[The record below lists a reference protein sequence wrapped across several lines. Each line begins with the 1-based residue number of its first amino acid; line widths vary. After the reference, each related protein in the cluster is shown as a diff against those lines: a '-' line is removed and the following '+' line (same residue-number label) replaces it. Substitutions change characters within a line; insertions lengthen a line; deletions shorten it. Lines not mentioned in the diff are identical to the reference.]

1 MEGKVSHLLYTDEMT
16 AASPSPPLLSLEA
29 IEALVYQAEPRALF
43 VEPRILRRVIIQDRR
58 IPGLGLRVPHSK
70 VYTIERER
78 LLIIADRSELRL
90 SPAEELPRRM
100 ILLARPTDDEEFA
113 RLSSAERLHAFWR
126 LMFHG
131 RVHAEVEQQ
140 IEDQQLTSALITE
153 RIRRIGA
160 GEFAE
165 VRHVLLKDE
174 LLLPPQDDE
183 VAYVEFLAVALELK
197 YFAPW
202 DQELFFPAIRNWDA
216 LEPLWAD
223 LPHAEWYRQ
232 TQPEGAPER
241 LVPAEVDVVPLED
254 EPDKSRSSVGFSP
267 RIMEDNAP
275 AWAKAHAT
283 GTPVGHDQEV
293 MPVKV
298 TEPDPLAVPPAG
310 LESPIPAM
318 LRARA
323 EKAGQV
329 GNQIKSAILRM
340 RAAMADS
347 SNATE
352 NRAAAEVDLRQ
363 LAQRLQRVWR
373 LSDAEME
380 AWWRALCP
388 LLTRAAEGYRS
399 VEARVLYDLQKVCV
413 AHERG
418 VYRFNVWGWVKT
430 LGGEP
435 LRRELP
441 LLETVQSAK
450 YLRSTADRASSIRI
464 SASDRNRLM
473 ALIDEMQ
480 TRSDQELRQ
489 TVRPLI
495 EKTFDDVGL
504 VPQNIPE
511 KVARRKVIEGLLDR
525 LVERGFITMGDVRDA
540 LSQSSLKLPDVSGPL
555 ELAWGDR
562 LLRADRQLAKVLDG
576 VYRQGAI
583 YLRSSQRLSS
593 LAFGTGLG
601 RLLVRHV
608 VLPFGGAYLA
618 LAVLIHFWEGFFA
631 PHPVE
636 PVASSPPAIHQP
648 MDSTLASPQIGP
660 VPPHPVERMAAQTI
674 AVSSPAGDS
683 LDDQPPLSAHPL
695 VSAPGTEAAP
705 EEVAQTPSR
714 VKKLGDR
721 TVDVLQGVGEA
732 AVDVTTKTYDATLGK
747 AARKNLE
754 EAKNA
759 QPHTPS
765 FYAAWLALGIFL
777 WMLLDRPKFRRSLV
791 KFFTRLW
798 TASRWLVYELPVS
811 VIDSPLVHRVL
822 DSRGFAI
829 FKAYVLR
836 PLGVT
841 LVIVGAFR
849 FLLQH
854 SLSWRNWLD
863 SFLVLNLFLN
873 SPAGRSVEERV
884 LDICVRAWH
893 ELRFRI
899 FGVIYHWVMDLF
911 HDAMQW
917 IEQTLYTVD
926 EWLRFRAGDPR
937 RFVLLK
943 ILIGSVWSVVS
954 YVIRFVMTLLV
965 EPQINPIKHFPVVT
979 ISHKI
984 LLPYTFHMRDLI
996 HGSVGE
1002 ARMAEAT
1009 ALAIASTIVILAP
1022 GVIGFLVWE
1031 LKENWQLYVANRP
1044 TGMQP
1049 VRVGSHGESITALL
1063 RPGFRSGTLAK
1074 LYTKL
1079 RSALRLESDPGHGY
1093 RSTRQLAHIDAV
1105 VLAVRRFVE
1114 REFCVLIAE
1123 TRLLNGATVSVGRL
1137 EPATNRFDLELWSS
1151 LAPERP
1157 LILRWEDLNGWLA
1170 ARIVDPGWMTEL
1182 PSDTRTRL
1190 NVALTGLY
1198 KLAGVDLVREQVL
1211 SAVGSSRDPEP
1222 GLELEHEAVRLIS
1235 SHHAPV
1241 VYPLRAE
1248 GLSIT
1253 PVGTDGTPA
1262 AGIPVVERN
1271 QLLFRETEVIWSDW
1285 VQQWPTA
1292 DQAPPPPA
1300 RLPDLIRADG

>member
-1 MEGKVSHLLYTDEMT
+1 MFRFIYTDGMT
-16 AASPSPPLLSLEA
+16 AAPPSPPVLSLDA
-29 IEALVYQAEPRALF
+29 IEALVYRAEPRALF

-78 LLIIADRSELRL
+78 LLIIADRSELGL

-126 LMFHG
+126 LTFHG
-131 RVHAEVEQQ
+131 RVHAEVEQL

-153 RIRRIGA
+153 RIRRIGS

-165 VRHVLLKDE
+165 VRQVLLKDE

-202 DQELFFPAIRNWDA
+202 DHPLFFPAIRNWEV
-216 LEPLWAD
+216 LEPLWAE

-232 TQPEGAPER
+232 TQPAGAPER
-241 LVPAEVDVVPLED
+241 LMPAVVDVVPTEVV
-254 EPDKSRSSVGFSP
+254 PVV
-267 RIMEDNAP
+267 
-275 AWAKAHAT
+275 AT
-283 GTPVGHDQEV
+283 GSDR
-293 MPVKV
+293 
-298 TEPDPLAVPPAG
+298 LAVPPLS
-310 LESPIPAM
+310 LESPMSEM
-318 LRARA
+318 LLVRA
-323 EKAGQV
+323 EKAGHV
-329 GNQIKSAILRM
+329 GNQVKAAILRM
-340 RAAMADS
+340 RVVQTDS
-347 SNATE
+347 ASVDI
-352 NRAAAEVDLRQ
+352 NRAAAEADLRQ

-388 LLTRAAEGYRS
+388 LLNLAAEGYRS
-399 VEARVLYDLQKVCV
+399 LEARILYDLQKVCV
-413 AHERG
+413 ASERG
-418 VYRFNVWGWVKT
+418 VYRFNVWGWVKS

-511 KVARRKVIEGLLDR
+511 RVARRKVIEGLLDR

-593 LAFGTGLG
+593 LAFGTGVG
-601 RLLVRHV
+601 RWLVRHV

-618 LAVLIHFWEGFFA
+618 LAVLIHFWEGFFV

-636 PVASSPPAIHQP
+636 PVAAGVAAVVRPVDSEQSATKAELAPPPPSTGGSPTTSAAI
-648 MDSTLASPQIGP
+648 SPQ
-660 VPPHPVERMAAQTI
+660 AAQI
-674 AVSSPAGDS
+674 PAEASPAGDS
-683 LDDQPPLSAHPL
+683 LDDQPPLIANPI
-695 VSAPGTEAAP
+695 VSAPSREAAP
-705 EEVAQTPSR
+705 EGAARNPSS
-714 VKKLGDR
+714 VEQLGDR
-721 TVDVLQGVGEA
+721 VGDVLKDAGEA
-732 AVDVTTKTYDATLGK
+732 AVGALKKGTSHTAKDAE
-747 AARKNLE
+747 AARVKSH
-754 EAKNA
+754 
-759 QPHTPS
+759 PPS
-765 FYAAWLALGIFL
+765 FYAAWFALGIML
-777 WMLLDRPKFRRSLV
+777 WILLDRPQFRRSLV

-798 TASRWLVYELPVS
+798 AASRWLVYELPVS

-829 FKAYVLR
+829 FKGYVLR
-836 PLGVT
+836 PLVVT

-849 FLLQH
+849 LLFLN
-854 SLSWRNWLD
+854 SLYWRNWVD
-863 SFLVLNLFLN
+863 SFLVMNLFLN

-899 FGVIYHWVMDLF
+899 FAVIYHWVMDLF

-917 IEQTLYTVD
+917 IEQSLYTVD
-926 EWLRFRAGDPR
+926 EWLRFRAGDPG

-1002 ARMAEAT
+1002 ARMAEST

-1044 TGMQP
+1044 TGIQP

-1079 RSALRLESDPGHGY
+1079 RSALRLESDPGHGH
-1093 RSTRQLAHIDAV
+1093 RSTRQLAHIDSV

-1123 TRLLNGATVSVGRL
+1123 TRLLDGATISVGRL

-1170 ARIVDPGWMTEL
+1170 ARVVDPGWMTEL
-1182 PSDTRTRL
+1182 PERTRSRL

-1211 SAVGSSRDPEP
+1211 SAVGSTRDPEP

-1248 GLSIT
+1248 GNSIT
-1253 PVGTDGTPA
+1253 PVSPDGTPA
-1262 AGIPVVERN
+1262 ADRPVVERG
-1271 QLLFRETEVIWSDW
+1271 QLLFCETDVIWSEW
-1285 VQQWPTA
+1285 VQQWPAA
-1292 DQAPPPPA
+1292 DQATPPQRGFPT
-1300 RLPDLIRADG
+1300 